1 MPKMEEKRYKSRLPE
16 EQREA
21 DLSRKDK
28 EKKKRTR
35 SFRRSEGWIGTNSW
49 NSRTAENGQKT
60 QRATGK
66 RKG

>member
-28 EKKKRTR
+28 EKKK
-35 SFRRSEGWIGTNSW
+35 GLAALGD
-49 NSRTAENGQKT
+49 QK
-60 QRATGK
+60 AG
-66 RKG
+66 